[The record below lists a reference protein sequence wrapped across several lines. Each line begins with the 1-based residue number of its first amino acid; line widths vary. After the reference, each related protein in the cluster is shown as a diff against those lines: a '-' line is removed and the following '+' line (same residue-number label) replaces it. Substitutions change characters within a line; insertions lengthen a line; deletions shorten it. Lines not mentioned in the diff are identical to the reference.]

1 MVLWCPVSCNIPYV
15 FLFINAK
22 VIVQFHAKCLV
33 VFFVFLRKRIF
44 SNLVILRKIYHHL
57 IAPFISL
64 MNIIHAKCGH
74 NLMMKRI
81 VMILSKHSILDI
93 FFIVN
98 VQATTRIIFI
108 QPCQRNMITSDIF
121 MAPLHEKRLILF
133 YISVSW
139 FVGQSVEQV
148 LSNQYPNGPFQG
160 QTDFR
165 FITQV
170 LWRKCLGLRIKLF

>member
-1 MVLWCPVSCNIPYV
+1 MVSCFVQYSIC
-15 FLFINAK
+15 FLIY
-22 VIVQFHAKCLV
+22 KCKSYCAV
-33 VFFVFLRKRIF
+33 PCKMSCGFWFFFLRKRIF

-98 VQATTRIIFI
+98 IQATTRIIFI

-121 MAPLHEKRLILF
+121 MAPLHERRLILF

-148 LSNQYPNGPFQG
+148 LSNQYPNGPFLG

-170 LWRKCLGLRIKLF
+170 LGRKC

>member
-1 MVLWCPVSCNIPYV
+1 MVLWRPVSCNIPYV

-33 VFFVFLRKRIF
+33 VFFVFFKKKDLQQF
-44 SNLVILRKIYHHL
+44 SNFEEDLSSSNCSFYIL
-57 IAPFISL
+57 
-64 MNIIHAKCGH
+64 NEHAKCGH

-98 VQATTRIIFI
+98 IQATTRIIFI

-148 LSNQYPNGPFQG
+148 LSNQYPNGPFLG

-170 LWRKCLGLRIKLF
+170 LGRKC